1 MKYFFLALC
10 FSLTANCDWDEK
22 FETELLQDPIHQGL
36 KHQVCEYLYGDP
48 WVSAEKIH
56 LIMDLIYMTKPEK
69 CVEIGVY
76 RGSSIMPI
84 ASSLKYNQS
93 GKVIAIDAWSNDV
106 ATQYLDW
113 KDPNRPGWASVN
125 MNELYS
131 TFMQRLQARN
141 LKSYCTVLRNS
152 SQEACDLI
160 DEIDFLHID
169 GDHSDVGAL
178 EDVNLYLPKVKSGGF
193 ILYSNLYIMVDG
205 KAPKMEAFAV
215 LLDTCEMVCAVDR
228 DNTILFRKP

>member
-1 MKYFFLALC
+1 VQ
-10 FSLTANCDWDEK
+10 SD
-22 FETELLQDPIHQGL
+22 
-36 KHQVCEYLYGDP
+36 LYGDP
-48 WVSAEKIH
+48 WVSAAKID
-56 LIMDLIYMTKPEK
+56 LIMDLIYMTKPEV

-76 RGSSIMPI
+76 RGSSILPI
-84 ASSLKYNQS
+84 ATALKYNQS

-113 KDPNRPGWASVN
+113 KDPNRSGWASVD
-125 MNELYS
+125 MNWLYS
-131 TFMQRLQARN
+131 TSMQRLESRN
-141 LKSYCTVLRNS
+141 LKGYCTVLRTS
-152 SQEACDLI
+152 SQDAVQQV

-169 GDHSDVGAL
+169 GDHSQVGSL

-205 KAPKMEAFAV
+205 KAPKMEAFAL
-215 LLDTCEMVCAVDR
+215 LLDECEMVCAIDR